1 MTKISPLLLVLW
13 MSFSCLAQ
21 DDKEISAE
29 SHAYHE
35 IVKRNTIPPYSI
47 EKIRKLIG
55 ALKPVDNEDGWTS
68 TEALSP
74 KTYASLSLQEKF
86 TYHMIHGET
95 YSQNCDGIPPIT
107 DEQKKLFGY
116 LSDPFGEYEWAGRQK
131 KFFKDNKDTVVALM
145 TESIR
150 RSHHIG
156 LNYKKVIVDINAT
169 EMIPLLI
176 SMYNERKI
184 DHDILTVLMLLMSKN
199 KYQVFINS
207 VSWQKLYGDP
217 KSNRRGHLDFN
228 TANEQLILQRATD
241 FYKELASEE
250 EKEFI
255 RIPDLS
261 RGITT
266 PPYGLQKVEQL
277 IRKMQNYALSDTS
290 YLALSLREKFTYNTI
305 HPESYRQTCSAYFDI
320 IDNSGLKI
328 AAGLPDVYGEF
339 HWSNRQEKFFTENRD
354 SVITWITET
363 VGQTHVIG
371 LNYKAL
377 ILLIDAHE
385 MIPFIK
391 SNYLLKEDN
400 YTLTLLMLLMKRG
413 SYAPFMNTAIYKEL
427 YAGSRSSH
435 STFIEYN
442 KTNEYGI
449 LQQAT
454 NYSDGFA
461 K

>member
-1 MTKISPLLLVLW
+1 VT
-13 MSFSCLAQ
+13 
-21 DDKEISAE
+21 
-29 SHAYHE
+29 
-35 IVKRNTIPPYSI
+35 
-47 EKIRKLIG
+47 
-55 ALKPVDNEDGWTS
+55 
-68 TEALSP
+68 
-74 KTYASLSLQEKF
+74 
-86 TYHMIHGET
+86 
-95 YSQNCDGIPPIT
+95 
-107 DEQKKLFGY
+107 
-116 LSDPFGEYEWAGRQK
+116 
-131 KFFKDNKDTVVALM
+131 LM

-176 SMYNERKI
+176 SMYNEKKI

-199 KYQVFINS
+199 KYPVFINS

-217 KSNRRGHLDFN
+217 KSNRRGYLDFN

-241 FYKELASEE
+241 FYKGLASEE

-266 PPYGLQKVEQL
+266 PPYGLQKVRQL
-277 IRKMQNYALSDTS
+277 ILKLQNNALSDSS

-305 HPESYRQTCSAYFDI
+305 HPESYRQTCSAYFG

-328 AAGLPDVYGEF
+328 AAVLPDVYGEF
-339 HWSNRQEKFFTENRD
+339 HWSGRQIKFFTENRD

-377 ILLIDAHE
+377 ILELGAHE
-385 MIPFIK
+385 MIPFLK

-400 YTLTLLMLLMKRG
+400 YTLTLLMLLMKQG

-427 YAGSRSSH
+427 YAGSRSSRY
-435 STFIEYN
+435 TFIEYN

-454 NYSDGFA
+454 NYYDVVA

>member
-1 MTKISPLLLVLW
+1 MIKIFPLLLVLW

-35 IVKRNTIPPYSI
+35 MVKRNTIPPYSI
-47 EKIRKLIG
+47 EKVRILIG
-55 ALKPVDNEDGWTS
+55 ALKPVDNADGWTS
-68 TEALSP
+68 TEAIST
-74 KTYASLSLQEKF
+74 KTYGSLSLREKF

-95 YSQNCDGIPPIT
+95 YSQNCDGIPPIP

-116 LSDPFGEYEWAGRQK
+116 LSDPFGEYEWAERQK
-131 KFFKDNKDTVVALM
+131 KFFKDNKDSVVALM
-145 TESIR
+145 SESIR

-176 SMYNERKI
+176 SMYNEKKI

-199 KYQVFINS
+199 KYPVFINS
-207 VSWQKLYGDP
+207 LSWQKLYGDP
-217 KSNRRGHLDFN
+217 KSNRRGYLDFN
-228 TANEQLILQRATD
+228 TANEQLILQRAAD
-241 FYKELASEE
+241 FYKGLAAEE
-250 EKEFI
+250 ERVFI

-266 PPYGLQKVEQL
+266 PPYSLQKVRQL
-277 IRKMQNYALSDTS
+277 ILKMQNHALSDSS

-305 HPESYRQTCSAYFDI
+305 HPESYRQNCSAYFE
-320 IDNSGLKI
+320 IDKSGGRI
-328 AAGLPDVYGEF
+328 AAELPDVYGEF
-339 HWSNRQEKFFTENRD
+339 YWSDRQIKFFAENRD

-363 VGQTHVIG
+363 VGQTHDIG

-377 ILLIDAHE
+377 ILLINARE
-385 MIPFIK
+385 MIPFLK
-391 SNYLLKEDN
+391 SNYLLKGDN
-400 YTLTLLMLLMKRG
+400 YTLTLLMLLMKQG
-413 SYAPFMNTAIYKEL
+413 AYAPFMNTAIYKES
-427 YAGSRSSH
+427 YEGSRSSRH
-435 STFIEYN
+435 TFIEYS
-442 KTNEYGI
+442 KPNEYGI

-454 NYSDGFA
+454 NYYDGVA

>member
-1 MTKISPLLLVLW
+1 MTKIFPLLLILW
-13 MSFSCLAQ
+13 MSFPCLAQ
-21 DDKEISAE
+21 GD
-29 SHAYHE
+29 
-35 IVKRNTIPPYSI
+35 KRNTIPPYSI
-47 EKIRKLIG
+47 EKIRILIG
-55 ALKPVDNEDGWTS
+55 ALKPVDNADGWTS
-68 TEALSP
+68 TKALSA

-95 YSQNCDGIPPIT
+95 YSQNCDGIPPIP

-116 LSDPFGEYEWAGRQK
+116 LSDPFGEYEWADRQK
-131 KFFKDNKDTVVALM
+131 KFFKDNKDSVVALM
-145 TESIR
+145 TESIK

-176 SMYNERKI
+176 SMYNEKKI

-199 KYQVFINS
+199 KYPVFINS

-217 KSNRRGHLDFN
+217 KSNRRGYLDFN
-228 TANEQLILQRATD
+228 TANEQLILQRAAD
-241 FYKELASEE
+241 FYKGLASEE
-250 EKEFI
+250 EKEFV
-255 RIPDLS
+255 RIPNLS

-277 IRKMQNYALSDTS
+277 IRKMQNNALPDTS

-305 HPESYRQTCSAYFDI
+305 QPESYRQNCSAYFG
-320 IDNSGLKI
+320 IDTSKLKI
-328 AAGLPDVYGEF
+328 TAELPNVYGEF
-339 HWSNRQEKFFTENRD
+339 YWSDRQEKFFTGNRD

-377 ILLIDAHE
+377 ILLIDARE
-385 MIPFIK
+385 MIPFLK

-400 YTLTLLMLLMKRG
+400 YTLTLLTLLMMRG
-413 SYAPFMNTAIYKEL
+413 AYAPFMNTAIYKDL

-435 STFIEYN
+435 YTSIEFN
-442 KTNEYGI
+442 KTNEYEI

-454 NYSDGFA
+454 NYYDGLA